1 MHRAASCQ
9 DLHICEL
16 GKYYSCNLEINS
28 KNHLSVTPLHYAAIF
43 GSEACIPLLTFGAD
57 INSTTK
63 AGLTPLQKAAMNGNY
78 NVCRILCENKKID
91 VNWQVNSSNDETALH
106 QAVFY
111 RSQHYDD
118 PNDPYTPKVCDDEYT
133 LIVKLLL
140 KRGAN
145 ANLQNGSGDTVLHVA
160 ARQEMNYIT
169 KQLLN
174 YNANIHIKNNANKTA
189 LDLARKNKYK
199 HVQKLIIQNGVKSKS
214 KSQYFFSVNIFV
226 KYFLK
231 LNLFPMFG

>member
-1 MHRAASCQ
+1 M
-9 DLHICEL
+9 
-16 GKYYSCNLEINS
+16 
-28 KNHLSVTPLHYAAIF
+28 SVTPLHYAAIF
-43 GSEACIPLLTFGAD
+43 GSEACIPLLTFSAD

-111 RSQHYDD
+111 WSQHYDD
-118 PNDPYTPKVCDDEYT
+118 PDDPYTPKVCDDEYT

-140 KRGAN
+140 KRGAS

-174 YNANIHIKNNANKTA
+174 YNANIHIKNYANKTA

-231 LNLFPMFG
+231 LNLFPMFGWSWLKL

>member
-1 MHRAASCQ
+1 M
-9 DLHICEL
+9 
-16 GKYYSCNLEINS
+16 
-28 KNHLSVTPLHYAAIF
+28 
-43 GSEACIPLLTFGAD
+43 
-57 INSTTK
+57 
-63 AGLTPLQKAAMNGNY
+63 
-78 NVCRILCENKKID
+78 
-91 VNWQVNSSNDETALH
+91 
-106 QAVFY
+106 
-111 RSQHYDD
+111 
-118 PNDPYTPKVCDDEYT
+118 
-133 LIVKLLL
+133 KLLL
-140 KRGAN
+140 KRGAS

-174 YNANIHIKNNANKTA
+174 YNANIHIKNYANKTA